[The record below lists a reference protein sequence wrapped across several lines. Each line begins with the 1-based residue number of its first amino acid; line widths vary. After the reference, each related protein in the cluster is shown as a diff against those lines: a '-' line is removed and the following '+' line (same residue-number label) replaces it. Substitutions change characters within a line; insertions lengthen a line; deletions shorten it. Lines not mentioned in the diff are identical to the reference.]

1 MAYVDLKDTY
11 YSAPIHEEY
20 QKYLKLLWEYPP
32 NLKFIAKP
40 NGYRPA
46 MRAFTKLLKPPFS
59 FLRSEGYLPVC
70 RWWLSTKQFVHKM
83 CWEYY
88 KNNRIIES
96 LDFTLGLN

>member
-1 MAYVDLKDTY
+1 MSISKWNLKNVLHMVKPGTGMAYVDLKDTY

-59 FLRSEGYLPVC
+59 CLRSKGYLSVC
-70 RWWLSTKQFVHKM
+70 R
-83 CWEYY
+83 
-88 KNNRIIES
+88 
-96 LDFTLGLN
+96 